1 MAKKS
6 KTLNLEESELRRL
19 LLDRRTADRKRRV
32 SAYAD
37 SGALLPLDAEDTE
50 ASEVE
55 PLAGTR
61 IHADPDLRLAGPNA
75 KRNRVW
81 VQRGLLAVELAAV
94 VGLVFIFVNGLDLLG
109 QLNSELSAGSGTP
122 SPAPL
127 LGPVVLPSGHT
138 APSVNN
144 AAAPN
149 EAEIPEHL
157 RPLVQAYTAA
167 LVMPTPGPEQAMSIS
182 IPSIAVNAPVVQGD
196 DWEALKRGVGQHI
209 GSANPGQNGNLVLS
223 GHNDIYGEVFRQLDQ
238 LSVGDE
244 IVVSTAQNS
253 YTYTVTGRL
262 LVAPTFVEVMF
273 PTQDATITLISC
285 YPYMINTQRI
295 IIQGELTRITDAG

>member
-6 KTLNLEESELRRL
+6 KTLHLEEGELRRML
-19 LLDRRTADRKRRV
+19 LERRTADRKRRV
-32 SAYAD
+32 AAYAQA
-37 SGALLPLDAEDTE
+37 GELLPLDAEATE
-50 ASEVE
+50 GVVAE

-61 IHADPDLRLAGPNA
+61 IHADADLRLAPPKTSRA
-75 KRNRVW
+75 RLW
-81 VQRGLLAVELAAV
+81 VERSLLVIELLAVA
-94 VGLVFIFVNGLDLLG
+94 GLGYIFLNGLDLLG
-109 QLNSELSAGSGTP
+109 QLNTEVNTTP
-122 SPAPL
+122 SAAPL

-138 APSVNN
+138 APSAGN

-167 LVMPTPGPEQAMSIS
+167 LVLPTPGPEQALGIS
-182 IPSIAVNAPVVQGD
+182 IPRLGLNAPVVQGD

-209 GSANPGQNGNLVLS
+209 GSANPGENGNLVLS
-223 GHNDIYGEVFRQLDQ
+223 GHNDIYGEVFRHLDQ
-238 LSVGDE
+238 LEPGDE
-244 IVVSTAQNS
+244 IVILTAETR
-253 YTYTVTGRL
+253 YVYTVTQRQ

-273 PTQDATITLISC
+273 PTTDATITLISC

-295 IIQGELTRITDAG
+295 IIKGELSGIRSAS

>member
-6 KTLNLEESELRRL
+6 KTLHLEEGELRRML
-19 LLDRRTADRKRRV
+19 LERRTADRKRRV
-32 SAYAD
+32 AAYAQA
-37 SGALLPLDAEDTE
+37 GELLPLDAEATE
-50 ASEVE
+50 GVVAE

-61 IHADPDLRLAGPNA
+61 IHADADLRLAPPKA
-75 KRNRVW
+75 SRARLW
-81 VQRGLLAVELAAV
+81 VERSLLVIELLAVA
-94 VGLVFIFVNGLDLLG
+94 GLGYIFLNGLDLLG
-109 QLNSELSAGSGTP
+109 QLNTEVNTTP
-122 SPAPL
+122 SAAPL

-138 APSVNN
+138 APSAGN

-167 LVMPTPGPEQAMSIS
+167 LVLPTPGPEQALGIS
-182 IPSIAVNAPVVQGD
+182 IPRLGLNAPVVQGD

-209 GSANPGQNGNLVLS
+209 GSANPGETGNLVLS
-223 GHNDIYGEVFRQLDQ
+223 GHNDIYGEVFRHLDQ
-238 LSVGDE
+238 LEPGDE
-244 IVVSTAQNS
+244 IVILTAETR
-253 YTYTVTGRL
+253 YVYTVTQRQ

-273 PTQDATITLISC
+273 PTADATITLISC

-295 IIQGELTRITDAG
+295 IIKGELSGIRSAS